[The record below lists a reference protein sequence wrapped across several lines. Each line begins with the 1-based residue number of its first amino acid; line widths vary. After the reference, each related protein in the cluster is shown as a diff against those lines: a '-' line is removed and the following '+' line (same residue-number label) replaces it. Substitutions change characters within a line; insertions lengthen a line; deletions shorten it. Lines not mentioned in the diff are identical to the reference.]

1 MKFKSTVE
9 IFKRKLILVTVY
21 SKRKLLLTKSSV
33 ISNVLMSLV
42 LPKVTEIPE
51 LLKDSVLE
59 NYQEKHIEVWEK
71 LVVLELGIH
80 PKSSGLLQELVNT
93 GSIIELN
100 KIKEFTEL
108 EKETN
113 KTMQAPNSTWQRN
126 KLLQWEVS
134 PTTERSKT
142 ISLFWK
148 VVASEPRKD
157 L

>member
-42 LPKVTEIPE
+42 LLKVTEIPE
-51 LLKDSVLE
+51 LLKDSVSE

-100 KIKEFTEL
+100 KIKEFTE
-108 EKETN
+108 
-113 KTMQAPNSTWQRN
+113 
-126 KLLQWEVS
+126 
-134 PTTERSKT
+134 
-142 ISLFWK
+142 
-148 VVASEPRKD
+148 
-157 L
+157 